1 MSLPDSKLEVAIER
15 LTEISADLSKMVAV
29 HEHRITQQEKTADF
43 LSDTIEKRREEF
55 DEKLKDAYDTMRAQ
69 DNEILNQIVDLKKEN
84 TEQFKKLSEK
94 ISQMER
100 YIWTAIGGGIAL
112 SWLLSYAAQFFTKLI
127 K

>member
-94 ISQMER
+94 IGQMER

-112 SWLLSYAAQFFTKLI
+112 SWLLSYAAQFFTKII